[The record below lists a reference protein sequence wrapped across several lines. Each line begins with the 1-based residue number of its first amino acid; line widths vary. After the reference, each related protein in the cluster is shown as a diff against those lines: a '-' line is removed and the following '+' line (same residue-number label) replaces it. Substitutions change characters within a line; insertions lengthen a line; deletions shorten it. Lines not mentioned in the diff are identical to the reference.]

1 MSRGCFAEGFR
12 AHARGVFMRV
22 LLVEDEPDLLTALAQ
37 SLRENGYAVDEA
49 TEGQTGLIKALGT
62 EYDAIVLDLM
72 LPRSG
77 GLHLLQEMRKK
88 GRATPVLILTARGS
102 PHDRVAGLDSGADDY
117 MTKPFDL
124 AELHAR
130 LRALIRRSAGQASPA
145 IEIGGGDVLVDTAK
159 RLVLK
164 DGEMVALTPREYSL
178 VELFALNKGRLVS
191 RTMIYEHLFEEDDDT
206 LSNIVDVH
214 VANVR
219 KKLGHEL
226 IMTRRGE
233 GYQVHV

>member
-1 MSRGCFAEGFR
+1 
-12 AHARGVFMRV
+12 MRI
-22 LLVEDEPDLLTALAQ
+22 LLVEDEADLLTALAQ
-37 SLRENGYAVDEA
+37 SLRESGYAVDEA
-49 TEGQTGLIKALGT
+49 SEGQTALVKALGT

-72 LPRSG
+72 LPRTS
-77 GLHLLQEMRKK
+77 GLHLLRELRKK
-88 GRATPVLILTARGS
+88 RATPVLILTARGS
-102 PHDRVAGLDSGADDY
+102 APDRVAGLDAGADDY

-124 AELHAR
+124 SELHAR

-145 IEIGGGDVLVDTAK
+145 IEVGDVLVDTAK
-159 RLVLK
+159 RVVTK

-178 VELFALNKGRLVS
+178 VELFTLNKGRLVS

-219 KKLGHEL
+219 KKLGREL